1 MKTVKRLA
9 LGLLLALLCV
19 SFAFADIAG
28 PSGTSYMTAMILVFV
43 LIPAVLVLCVL
54 LIARAVRR
62 SRKKNDEKD

>member
-1 MKTVKRLA
+1 MKIAKRLA
-9 LGLLLALLCV
+9 LGLLFALLCV

-28 PSGTSYMTAMILVFV
+28 PSLSSYMTAMILGFV
-43 LIPAVLVLCVL
+43 LIAAVLILCVI

>member
-1 MKTVKRLA
+1 MKTAKRLA
-9 LGLLLALLCV
+9 LGLLFALLCV

-28 PSGTSYMTAMILVFV
+28 PSGSSYTTFMILIFV
-43 LIPAVLVLCVL
+43 LIAAVLALCVV